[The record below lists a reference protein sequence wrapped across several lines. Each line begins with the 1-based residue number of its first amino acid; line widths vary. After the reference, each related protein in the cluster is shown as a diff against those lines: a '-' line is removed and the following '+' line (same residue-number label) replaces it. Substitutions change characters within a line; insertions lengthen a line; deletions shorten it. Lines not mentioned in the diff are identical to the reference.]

1 VIYADVGINVGKGRT
16 MGKSEIDERGRVTI
30 PKEIREKAG
39 LKAGDK
45 LWLTAD
51 NKRVTIQKAVN
62 LEKFIEEL
70 KGCITIKGDLDP
82 LKLKEIWRTA
92 E

>member
-1 VIYADVGINVGKGRT
+1 
-16 MGKSEIDERGRVTI
+16 MGKSEMDERGRVTI
-30 PKEIREKAG
+30 PKDIREKAG
-39 LKAGDK
+39 LKSGDR
-45 LWLTAD
+45 LWLTAEKD
-51 NKRVTIQKAVN
+51 RVTIEKVVN

-70 KGCITIKGDLDP
+70 KGCITVRGDTDP